1 MDKTFDNVVK
11 LIEAGFTKSEID
23 AMLMPIQAEPE
34 PAEPSEKPEPTP
46 EPEPVKEDPEQADP
60 ALESVVD
67 AFVSKV
73 LPETLAPYLDEVR
86 ASLGELTKAVQAKNI
101 NTMSTPT
108 QTAEDMNDFLAAY
121 INPPKQSK

>member
-34 PAEPSEKPEPTP
+34 GASEPVEPAAGSATP
-46 EPEPVKEDPEQADP
+46 APATEPVKDDPKPEKPVEAP
-60 ALESVVD
+60 AVPE
-67 AFVSKV
+67 V
-73 LPETLAPYLDEVR
+73 LSTFMDEVR
-86 ASLGELTKAVQAKNI
+86 ASLTELTKAVQAKNI

-108 QTAEDMNDFLAAY
+108 QSAEDMNDFLAAY
-121 INPPKQSK
+121 INPPKAK